1 MLHNTAWGREEYY
14 PDDALVLSATQLK
27 VFYVKFWSYLKD
39 ELHFFDTYGSAVR
52 ACSTDKSCLSTA
64 WGKEQWYARV
74 REEIPTETLC
84 ICTLAGS
91 VISSV
96 PEGRSSPAD
105 ASPPVWPFTDASSLR
120 SWINCS
126 EVSRS
131 RGKLFWTWSLNLQ
144 VVRTHQR

>member
-64 WGKEQWYARV
+64 
-74 REEIPTETLC
+74 
-84 ICTLAGS
+84 
-91 VISSV
+91 
-96 PEGRSSPAD
+96 
-105 ASPPVWPFTDASSLR
+105 
-120 SWINCS
+120 
-126 EVSRS
+126 
-131 RGKLFWTWSLNLQ
+131 
-144 VVRTHQR
+144 